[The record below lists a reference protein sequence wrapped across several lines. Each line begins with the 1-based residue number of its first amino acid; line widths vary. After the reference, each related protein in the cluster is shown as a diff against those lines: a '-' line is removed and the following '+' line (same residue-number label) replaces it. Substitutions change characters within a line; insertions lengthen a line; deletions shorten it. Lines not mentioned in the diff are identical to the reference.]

1 MPPNL
6 PDRLFFLD
14 YNCVIVLIEI
24 CIQFK
29 LIRNVKIMRGEREQ
43 IWQNNIQQFISK
55 LDCFISSRV
64 SYLDIPK
71 ILLMTDCVILITLH

>member
-1 MPPNL
+1 
-6 PDRLFFLD
+6 
-14 YNCVIVLIEI
+14 
-24 CIQFK
+24 
-29 LIRNVKIMRGEREQ
+29 MREEREQ
-43 IWQNNIQQFISK
+43 IHNEIWQNNIQQFISK